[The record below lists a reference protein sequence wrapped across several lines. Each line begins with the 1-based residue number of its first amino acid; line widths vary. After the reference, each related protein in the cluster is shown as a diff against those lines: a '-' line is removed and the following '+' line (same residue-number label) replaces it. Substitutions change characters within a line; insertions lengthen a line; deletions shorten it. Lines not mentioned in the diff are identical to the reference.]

1 MLILLALACQPLSSV
16 SDTQAS
22 TVPELAGA
30 PVETARTPAVASLP
44 GGRMTLRTCDLSLP
58 QAVLRRN
65 GLRAPVDAYEAESAG
80 SGNVMGG
87 GGYGTGGV
95 GTTASRAPSRA
106 KASPAVA
113 QKAVPAPPLPMSA
126 PAPTAAGERSVAY
139 PSYDASAPAFDG
151 VAVSAGMTA
160 PAEALMAA
168 GDGRLA
174 GPMKTVAAEK
184 KADDGAKGKAER
196 SREEL
201 DDSARPLADVIAPRG
216 PKLDWGATI
225 YLSNDD
231 TMSLA
236 SAQRLL
242 WAAQQNAP
250 ISPDQVRPHELLNYF
265 SFETRAPGRGEVF
278 GVTGSAAQLDGDSLT
293 LAFAVEGA
301 HPERQ
306 PLDLTMVLDRSGSMS
321 AEGRMAYLKRGLHQ
335 LQGQLQRGDRVN
347 LVLFDHESCTPVE
360 GYVHGRDDAG
370 TLSAVIDALQPRG
383 STDLDLG
390 LREGYALA
398 NKGAAKGRNDRVL
411 LISDALLN
419 TGDVNPNTVSE
430 IGRAYENRGVRL
442 SAVGVGRDFND
453 KVLDMLTEKGK
464 GAYVYLGSEAVVDR
478 IFGTGFDSLVQTIA
492 HDVHFSVDLPESLA
506 MERFYGEEASTNKAD
521 VQPIHYYAGTK
532 QLFLQDVHVREGQ
545 VRPSDV
551 VTFHVEYTD
560 ALTGKARTQ
569 SWASSVG
576 SLMASDDH
584 NLVKGRALMAW
595 SDLQLAKATG
605 QGGCGEA
612 FSVWQDRASAVE
624 GDAELAWLDSL
635 TSPRCSAQP
644 VAYRPRVK
652 GVEWKLRV
660 DSDVPIA
667 EVALACGSGTR
678 RATLGGSSNV
688 ARFASVAPGSCTVT
702 LDGIVPMVAQV
713 EVSSVGGQGT

>member
-1 MLILLALACQPLSSV
+1 MA
-16 SDTQAS
+16 
-22 TVPELAGA
+22 
-30 PVETARTPAVASLP
+30 
-44 GGRMTLRTCDLSLP
+44 
-58 QAVLRRN
+58 
-65 GLRAPVDAYEAESAG
+65 
-80 SGNVMGG
+80 
-87 GGYGTGGV
+87 
-95 GTTASRAPSRA
+95 
-106 KASPAVA
+106 
-113 QKAVPAPPLPMSA
+113 A
-126 PAPTAAGERSVAY
+126 PAPTAK
-139 PSYDASAPAFDG
+139 ASGPKGWSAAPAP
-151 VAVSAGMTA
+151 A
-160 PAEALMAA
+160 AEAANDGAMAPPSPRAQAEGAAPVPPIADPRREAKEDRAA
-168 GDGRLA
+168 G
-174 GPMKTVAAEK
+174 T
-184 KADDGAKGKAER
+184 AER
-196 SREEL
+196 SPSDL
-201 DDSARPLADVIAPRG
+201 DSTPRPLADAIAPRG

-242 WAAQQNAP
+242 WAAQQGARVT
-250 ISPDQVRPHELLNYF
+250 PDQVRPHELLNYF
-265 SFETRAPGRGEVF
+265 SFETRAPARGELF

-306 PLDLTMVLDRSGSMS
+306 PLDLTLVLDRSGSMS
-321 AEGRMAYLKRGLHQ
+321 AEGRMAYLQRGLHQ
-335 LQGQLQRGDRVN
+335 LQGQLRRGDRLN

-370 TLSAVIDALQPRG
+370 TLTAVIDALQPRG

-390 LREGYALA
+390 LRDGYALA
-398 NKGAAKGRNDRVL
+398 NRWATGKGRNERVL

-430 IGRAYENRGVRL
+430 IGRAYDQRGVRL

-492 HDVHFSVDLPESLA
+492 HDVHFSVDLPDSLA

-532 QLFLQDVHVREGQ
+532 QLFLQDVHVRDGR
-545 VRPSDV
+545 VRPDDV

-560 ALTGKARTQ
+560 AVTGKARTQ

-576 SLMASDDH
+576 SLMAADDH

-595 SDLQLAKATG
+595 SDLQLARATG
-605 QGGCGEA
+605 EDACGA
-612 FSVWQDRASAVE
+612 PFAAWQDRASAVE
-624 GDAELAWLDSL
+624 GDAELAWLDGL

-652 GVEWKLRV
+652 GVDWKLRV

-667 EVALACGSGTR
+667 EVALSCGSGTR
-678 RATLGGSSNV
+678 RASLGSSTNV
-688 ARFASVAPGSCTVT
+688 ATFASVTPGSCTVT
-702 LDGIVPMVAQV
+702 LDGVVPMVAQV
-713 EVSSVGGQGT
+713 EVSSVGGQGTCRVRGGRVTCS

>member
-22 TVPELAGA
+22 SVPELAGA
-30 PVETARTPAVASLP
+30 PVDAPRTPAVASLP
-44 GGRMTLRTCDLSLP
+44 SGGMTLRTCDLALP

-65 GLRAPVDAYEAESAG
+65 GLRAPSDAYEAEAAA

-87 GGYGTGGV
+87 GGYGMGGV
-95 GTTASRAPSRA
+95 GTTASRSPSRA
-106 KASPAVA
+106 QGVKA
-113 QKAVPAPPLPMSA
+113 APKPSASAPSAPMSA
-126 PAPTAAGERSVAY
+126 PVVAALPSA
-139 PSYDASAPAFDG
+139 SYDSL
-151 VAVSAGMTA
+151 
-160 PAEALMAA
+160 AESGAMMADEARA

-174 GPMKTVAAEK
+174 RPMKTIAAEK

-201 DDSARPLADVIAPRG
+201 DESARPLADVIAPRG

-242 WAAQQNAP
+242 WAAQQNAQVT
-250 ISPDQVRPHELLNYF
+250 PDQVRPHELLNYF
-265 SFETRAPGRGEVF
+265 SFETRAPGRGDVF

-321 AEGRMAYLKRGLHQ
+321 AEGRMEYLKRGLHK

-390 LREGYALA
+390 LRDGYALA
-398 NKGAAKGRNDRVL
+398 NKGATKGRNDRVL
-411 LISDALLN
+411 LLSDALLN

-430 IGRAYENRGVRL
+430 IGRAYEQRGVRL

-464 GAYVYLGSEAVVDR
+464 GAYVYLGSESVVDR

-624 GDAELAWLDSL
+624 GDAEIAWLDGL

-667 EVALACGSGTR
+667 EVALSCGSGTR
-678 RATLGGSSNV
+678 RASLGGSTNV

-713 EVSSVGGQGT
+713 EVSSVGGQGTCRVRGGRVTCS